1 LIDPDS
7 AKRFADVAT
16 GDLSR
21 KDSMNRRQFTKTAVL
36 APIAMALARES
47 RSQQNALPAPTEN
60 AAPVASAQHVPKT
73 AAAYNRHPPINEP
86 YPFADRLVF
95 VRKELRP
102 RLRAFALDEI
112 QLDPGPLQEARDWN
126 RAYMMRLP
134 NDRLLHNF
142 RVNAGIAS
150 EAQPLGGWEAPHS
163 ELRGHF
169 VGHYMSAAAQLY
181 AATGDAT
188 IKTKADRIVAGIA
201 ECQKKLDNNGYVSAF
216 PTELFDRLD
225 RRAGVWAP
233 FYTLHKIMAG
243 LLDMH
248 VYAANSQALDVV
260 VKLASWVDTWTADKP
275 EEHMQDI
282 LRTEYGGMNDVL
294 YHLAEVT
301 GNDRWAL
308 TGDRFTKK
316 IFFTPLALRQ
326 DQLKGLHANTHMPQV
341 VGAAR
346 RYELSS
352 DARFGAVAE
361 FFWETVAESRT
372 YVTGGSAN
380 TESWLTNANHLALEM
395 QASSHH
401 QECCCAYNMMKLTR
415 HLFAWTADARYI
427 DYYERNLFN
436 HRLGTIQPET
446 GLTTYFLSMS
456 PGAWKTLC
464 TEDQTF
470 WCCTGSAL
478 EDFAKLNDTIY
489 FRDDD
494 GLYVNLLVSSK
505 LYWKERG
512 IRLHQATRFPESDRT
527 ELTVQASPANSWT
540 LHLRVPSWTTPEA
553 SVRINGQLIEVAGS
567 PGSYFAIHR
576 AWKAGDRIEF
586 VTPMQLGAESPRD
599 DPSRQAFLY
608 GPIVLAGQFPRDGID
623 DYLMQNQGP
632 ELAELPPF
640 HAPALSTAAGDP
652 GKWIKPVQGQPLTFR
667 TTGQAQDLTLKPMN
681 QSWDRFVVYWA
692 LTS

>member
-1 LIDPDS
+1 
-7 AKRFADVAT
+7 
-16 GDLSR
+16 
-21 KDSMNRRQFTKTAVL
+21 MNRRQFTKTAAL
-36 APIAMALARES
+36 APVAMALGAQLH
-47 RSQQNALPAPTEN
+47 SQQGVTLSPTEN
-60 AAPVASAQHVPKT
+60 SAPQTPSQRMPKT
-73 AAAYNRHPPINEP
+73 AAAYNKHPPINEAD
-86 YPFADRLVF
+86 PFAEKLVF

-102 RLRAFALDEI
+102 RVRAFAPEEV
-112 QLDPGPLQEARDWN
+112 QLDPGPLQQARDWN

-134 NDRLLHNF
+134 NDRLLRNF
-142 RVNAGIAS
+142 RINAGIAS
-150 EAQPLGGWEAPHS
+150 DAQPLGGWEAPHS

-169 VGHYMSAAAQLY
+169 VGHYLSAAAQLY
-181 AATGDAT
+181 AATGDAA
-188 IKTKADRIVAGIA
+188 IKTKADGIVAGIA
-201 ECQKKLDNNGYVSAF
+201 ECQRKLDNNGYVSAY

-248 VYAANSQALDVV
+248 VYAASGQALDVV
-260 VKLASWVDTWTADKP
+260 VALANWVDVWTADKP

-294 YHLAEVT
+294 YNLAAVT
-301 GNDRWAL
+301 ENDRWAQ

-352 DARFGAVAE
+352 DARFRNVAE
-361 FFWETVAESRT
+361 FFWETIAESRT
-372 YVTGGSAN
+372 YATGGSAN

-401 QECCCAYNMMKLTR
+401 QECCCSYNMMKLTR
-415 HLFAWTADARYI
+415 HLFDWTSDAKYI

-436 HRLGTIQPET
+436 HRLGAIQPET
-446 GLTTYFLSMS
+446 GLTIYFLSMS

-478 EDFAKLNDTIY
+478 EEFAKLNDTIY
-489 FRDDD
+489 SHDDD
-494 GLYVNLLVSSK
+494 GLYVNLFVSSQ
-505 LYWKERG
+505 LHWKDRG
-512 IRLHQATRFPESDRT
+512 IRLHQVTRFPESDRT
-527 ELTVQASPANSWT
+527 KLTVQASPAKAWT
-540 LHLRVPSWTTPEA
+540 LHLRVPSWMTSDS
-553 SVRINGQLIEVAGS
+553 SVHINGQAIPAAGS
-567 PGSYFAIHR
+567 PGSYLAIHR
-576 AWKAGDRIEF
+576 MWKAGDRIEF
-586 VTPMQLGAESPRD
+586 VTPMPLRAESPRD
-599 DPSRQAFLY
+599 DSSKQAFLY

-623 DYLMQNQGP
+623 DSLMHNQGP

-640 HAPALSTAAGDP
+640 PVPTLSSASGDP
-652 GKWIKPVQGQPLTFR
+652 EKWIKPVQGQPLTFR
-667 TTGQAQDLTLKPMN
+667 TIGQARDVTLKPLN
-681 QSWDRFVVYWA
+681 ESWDRFVVYW
-692 LTS
+692 TMT